1 MRYFKHDQTNEVFAF
16 SDDQDHLILPH
27 HVPITED
34 EARAIGAQNAE
45 NEIAALP
52 PEQRRVMEYPRLTD
66 LADALYHLHRNKNEV
81 FLKQWLD
88 NVESVKKRHPVKTV
102 AQKVKK

>member
-34 EARAIGAQNAE
+34 EMKDIVEQSRQNE
-45 NEIAALP
+45 LAALP
-52 PEQRRVMEYPRLTD
+52 IEQRRSMEYPKLND
-66 LADALYHLHRNKNEV
+66 LADALYHLHRNKNEQ
-81 FLKQWLD
+81 FLEQWLD
-88 NVESVKKRHPVKTV
+88 NVGAVKKRHPVKTV

>member
-16 SDDQDHLILPH
+16 SEEQEHLILPH
-27 HVPITED
+27 HVPIAED
-34 EARAIGAQNAE
+34 EMKQMVEQKQKDDFAG
-45 NEIAALP
+45 LP
-52 PEQRRVMEYPRLTD
+52 PELRRISEYPALTD

-81 FLKQWLD
+81 FLKSWLD
-88 NVESVKKRHPVKTV
+88 NVEAVKKRHPVKVV